1 MEKSRL
7 IGITCAFIAAILVI
21 MAGKSCT
28 EDSIRKNAR
37 NKQSSTVSANMGD
50 NIIFP
55 DEDSSYR
62 EPVDIDETTEPVV
75 TEYDVFGNP
84 VIVTKPTDPPVTD
97 PFGNIIE
104 STTSEESEEPQFQIV
119 TDVFGNVTATIP
131 VTAPAEE
138 SDQEPTT
145 TLSLLDQYKEDS
157 KKPNKFSGY
166 YHGEDD
172 EDQDDENTY
181 RPPAT
186 IPPDFVII
194 ID

>member
-1 MEKSRL
+1 MEKNRL
-7 IGITCAFIAAILVI
+7 IGITCAFIAAMLVI

-28 EDSIRKNAR
+28 EDSIKKNAS
-37 NKQSSTVSANMGD
+37 NKKSSTASADIGN
-50 NIIFP
+50 NIVFP
-55 DEDSSYR
+55 SEDSFYR

-75 TEYDVFGNP
+75 TEYDVFGNL

-104 STTSEESEEPQFQIV
+104 STTSEESGEPQFQIV

-131 VTAPAEE
+131 VTAPAEDG
-138 SDQEPTT
+138 DQEPAT
-145 TLSLLDQYKEDS
+145 TLSLLDQYNEDL

-172 EDQDDENTY
+172 NEQDDENTY

>member
-7 IGITCAFIAAILVI
+7 IGITCAFIAAMLVI
-21 MAGKSCT
+21 MAAKSCT
-28 EDSIRKNAR
+28 EDSIRKNSG
-37 NKQSSTVSANMGD
+37 NKQSSTASASMGN
-50 NIIFP
+50 NIIYP
-55 DEDSSYR
+55 GEDSFYQETVST
-62 EPVDIDETTEPVV
+62 DETTEPVV

-104 STTSEESEEPQFQIV
+104 STTSEESGEPQFQIV
-119 TDVFGNVTATIP
+119 TDAFGNVTATIP
-131 VTAPAEE
+131 VTAPADD
-138 SDQEPTT
+138 SDQEPAT
-145 TLSLLDQYKEDS
+145 TLSLLDQYNQDS
-157 KKPNKFSGY
+157 KNPNKFSGY

-172 EDQDDENTY
+172 KDQDDENSY

>member
-7 IGITCAFIAAILVI
+7 IGITCAFIAAMLVI
-21 MAGKSCT
+21 MAGKSCA

-37 NKQSSTVSANMGD
+37 NKQSSTVSASIGD

-62 EPVDIDETTEPVV
+62 EPVSTDETTEPVV
-75 TEYDVFGNP
+75 TEYDVFGNL
-84 VIVTKPTDPPVTD
+84 VIVTKPTDPLVTD

-104 STTSEESEEPQFQIV
+104 STTSEESEEPQYQIV

-138 SDQEPTT
+138 TDQEPAT
-145 TLSLLDQYKEDS
+145 TLSLLDQYNEDL

-172 EDQDDENTY
+172 ENQDGENSY